1 MKGRVIAALLLV
13 TTAAC
18 APAASTAPPGSP
30 AAQSGAA
37 TQSSAPTV
45 ATNPGG
51 ICGTVPSGTTGTVL
65 FFSDLTAKCAAI
77 GTVDDASNAATHG
90 DKGYLVRVKS
100 GPAVE
105 FGGGP
110 DRTQYFSPAPSTV
123 RVEVDAQIM
132 SGKGHVGIVCHR
144 NEGGRAFREYRLFV
158 GTDGS
163 SGIEVVPPS
172 QTIAT
177 GGASVTLKPGVN
189 HIRADCI
196 GPMLTLSLNGQQ
208 VATAQDDQVTGA
220 LNGIFL
226 RSLDAAGFEVLF
238 ANLLITNP

>member
-1 MKGRVIAALLLV
+1 MIAALLLV

-30 AAQSGAA
+30 AAQSGAP

-77 GTVDDASNAATHG
+77 GTRDDASAATHG
-90 DKGYLVRVKS
+90 EKGYLVRVKS

-110 DRTQYFSPAPSTV
+110 DRTQYFSPPPSTV
-123 RVEVDAQIM
+123 RLEVDAQIM

-144 NEGGRAFREYRLFV
+144 YEGGRAFREYRLFV

-163 SGIEVVPPS
+163 SGIDVVPPS